1 MTATPLPRHTAAR
14 TTEVTEADLRHLTR
28 LRWAVRA
35 VLALGVAA
43 SIAANVLHARPN
55 LISQVIAAWP
65 PLALLLTVELIS
77 RVPADRRGLAAARL
91 IAAAVIAGIAAW
103 VSYWHMVGVAA
114 RYGETD
120 AAASYL
126 LPISVDGLVVVASI
140 SLVEIAGR
148 IRTPSFSPTG
158 GRPSVTTPAE
168 TPSPTVE
175 PPGME
180 APALAPEPAGAA
192 RLAGDHP
199 ASPPPRSQTAIR
211 GDEGGQPT
219 TVVATQMP
227 TGARGPEEV
236 TPELPLVEARDQG
249 DARLVSTG
257 GEASALGDTTPLG
270 ETDPALRTVDGH
282 GATWSRA
289 TGFPATPIENSDER
303 GRVNTSADADADAAD
318 ADTIEDQVHDA
329 DPNDGRSGVEVP
341 SDTAGAVAYWY
352 QRDPSLHPADIA
364 TRIGRSE
371 RTVRRYWPPVPRTA
385 NGHDTSRVP
394 EQVGTS

>member
-1 MTATPLPRHTAAR
+1 MTATPLPRHTSAR
-14 TTEVTEADLRHLTR
+14 TPEVAEADLRHLTR

-77 RVPADRRGLAAARL
+77 RVPANRRGLAAARL

-114 RYGETD
+114 RYGETG

-148 IRTPSFSPTG
+148 IRTPALSSAD
-158 GRPSVTTPAE
+158 RRQLTTTTTEAPNLVA
-168 TPSPTVE
+168 E
-175 PPGME
+175 PPSLE
-180 APALAPEPAGAA
+180 APALAPEPVGAT
-192 RLAGDHP
+192 RLARGYDP
-199 ASPPPRSQTAIR
+199 SPPPQPQAANR
-211 GDEGGQPT
+211 GDEDEQLAT
-219 TVVATQMP
+219 EVVTPAP
-227 TGARGPEEV
+227 TGSSGTDGVAPQH
-236 TPELPLVEARDQG
+236 PLVDALDHEDAYHFRNG
-249 DARLVSTG
+249 D
-257 GEASALGDTTPLG
+257 EASVPVETTPLR
-270 ETDPALRTVDGH
+270 ETDRSNLEADRPGT
-282 GATWSRA
+282 SRSQA
-289 TGFPATPIENSDER
+289 TGFSVSQLENSDER
-303 GRVNTSADADADAAD
+303 DRVNQSADAEHAVSDTIEYQAHSPNSGDSRTSAD
-318 ADTIEDQVHDA
+318 
-329 DPNDGRSGVEVP
+329 EVP

-352 QRDPSLHPADIA
+352 RHDPSLHPADIA

-371 RTVRRYWPPVPRTA
+371 RTVRRYWPPVPRSA
-385 NGHDTSRVP
+385 NGHDTSRAT
-394 EQVGTS
+394 EQVGAS